1 MAEKLTDKLAVKD
14 KWIRLIF
21 MILYAIVVYWV
32 AALVVAV
39 IALFQFI
46 YTLFVG
52 KPLHTL
58 VPFSRSLS
66 EYIKEVLA
74 YITYVTETK
83 PFPFKPWPGQE
94 APKPAPK
101 PAAKKPVAKKPAAKK
116 ALPKKEPEAK

>member
-1 MAEKLTDKLAVKD
+1 MADKLTDKLAVKD

-32 AALVVAV
+32 AILV
-39 IALFQFI
+39 IAIITLFQFI

-66 EYIKEVLA
+66 EYIKEVLG
-74 YITYVTETK
+74 YITYVTEAK

-94 APKPAPK
+94 APKPA
-101 PAAKKPVAKKPAAKK
+101 AKKAATKKPAAKK
-116 ALPKKEPEAK
+116 ALPKKEPETK